1 MNGKRLRTAAGMLG
15 LCTVCFWSAGCGRK
29 STDQLETLRLED
41 GRGTEV
47 DTADQDISS
56 EKEGSEGT
64 EETGDRKAAGN
75 IQEIGNADAGSGS
88 MEHIFVYVCG
98 AVNTPGVYELEAGAR
113 LYEAIA
119 RAGGV
124 REDGAEES
132 INQAQAVSDGERLY
146 IPTDEE
152 VRQGLDAYLLSGSA
166 GGDAAAGSQSAVP
179 GGPSGS
185 SAGGKVNIN
194 TASREEL
201 KTLNGI
207 GDTRAGSIVV
217 YRESN
222 GSFGSIEDLMK
233 VEGIKEGVFNKL
245 KDDITVN

>member
-1 MNGKRLRTAAGMLG
+1 MNRKKLRTAAGLLG
-15 LCTVCFWSAGCGRK
+15 LCMVCFWCAGCGRK
-29 STDQLETLRLED
+29 SADQLETFRLED
-41 GRGTEV
+41 SRGTEE
-47 DTADQDISS
+47 DTICQETSR
-56 EKEGSEGT
+56 EREGSEST
-64 EETGDRKAAGN
+64 EEIRDKKAEGN
-75 IQEIGNADAGSGS
+75 LQEIGNAESDSGG
-88 MEHIFVYVCG
+88 HIFVYVCG
-98 AVNTPGVYELEAGAR
+98 AVNSPGVYELEAGAR

-152 VRQGLDAYLLSGSA
+152 VRQGLDAYLMSGSA
-166 GGDAAAGSQSAVP
+166 GGDAAAGSPSAVP
-179 GGPSGS
+179 AGGPAGS

-207 GDTRAGSIVV
+207 GDTRAGSIVM

-222 GSFGSIEDLMK
+222 GLFGSIEDLMK
-233 VEGIKEGVFNKL
+233 VEGIKEGVYNKL

>member
-1 MNGKRLRTAAGMLG
+1 MLG

-41 GRGTEV
+41 GRGTEE

-75 IQEIGNADAGSGS
+75 LQEIGNADAGSGS
-88 MEHIFVYVCG
+88 TEHIFVYVCG

-152 VRQGLDAYLLSGSA
+152 VRQGLYAYLLSGSA

-222 GSFGSIEDLMK
+222 GPFGSIEDLMK